1 MMKVKFTPA
10 TLRKE
15 HPKKWCYGIIAKINP
30 LMNEDKQTNQIN
42 IVRDAEIHGRHRP
55 KRVNRKYLI
64 NIAIVLLITILVLYF
79 NLRDNLTAVM
89 EAMVHVDYRFILL
102 ATGLVLLTFL
112 LDGFILFILARL
124 YTTRF
129 TIGKGL
135 GNALIGIFYN
145 NVTPGHSG
153 GQFAQAYTFKKQGL
167 EISSA
172 ASILVMH
179 FLLNQMALVTWGI
192 LAVSF
197 KLKDFINIIQPI
209 TLLGINFPTISLA
222 IIGFSLNFIVI
233 VGIIFLAY
241 SKWIHNFVINGLV
254 GLLGKM
260 KIIKHP
266 EVTKSNLHLQ
276 IENFRIEL
284 RRLQSNIRVTIF
296 LYILFMFR
304 YFVIYSLPMVIAKS
318 LPTITISGTLWDGI
332 FMTSYLYVITNLAPL
347 PGSAGVS
354 ELFFSHLF
362 QTIFGSYAATLAPQ
376 LIWRTTTFY
385 LTLIVS
391 GFASAFYRSA
401 PQEDNFRSDRRTFV
415 ELQKSTYAIRKLS
428 SDTMWETSQL
438 SRKDMIKEVTGD
450 FLGIKARRKK
460 AEELKKKQQEDARAS
475 AERKMKERLTLET
488 DEFLIDPDDPVK

>member
-1 MMKVKFTPA
+1 MK
-10 TLRKE
+10 
-15 HPKKWCYGIIAKINP
+15 
-30 LMNEDKQTNQIN
+30 EDKDPLTIELPSE
-42 IVRDAEIHGRHRP
+42 REGEIHGRHRP
-55 KRVNRKYLI
+55 KKVHRKYLI
-64 NIAIVLLITILVLYF
+64 NIAIVLLITGGVLYF
-79 NLRDNLTAVM
+79 NLRDNLSAVS
-89 EAMVHVDYRFILL
+89 EAMVNVDYRYILL
-102 ATGLVLLTFL
+102 AMGLVLLTFAL
-112 LDGFILFILARL
+112 EGFILFILARL

-129 TIGKGL
+129 SVGKGL
-135 GNALIGIFYN
+135 ANALIGIFYN

-192 LAVSF
+192 LAVIF
-197 KLKDFINIIQPI
+197 KIKDFMTLIEPI
-209 TLLGINFPTISLA
+209 TLFGVDFPTISLA
-222 IIGFSLNFIVI
+222 IFGFSLNFIVI
-233 VGIIFLAY
+233 ISILFLAY
-241 SKWIHNFVINGLV
+241 SKWVHNFVINGIV

-260 KIIKHP
+260 RILKHP

-304 YFVIYSLPMVIAKS
+304 YLIIYSLPLVIATS
-318 LPTITISGTLWDGI
+318 LPTITISGTWWDGI

-362 QTIFGSYAATLAPQ
+362 QSLFGSYAATLAPQ
-376 LIWRTTTFY
+376 LIWRSTTFY

-415 ELQKSTYAIRKLS
+415 ELQRSTYAIRKVS

-438 SRKDMIKEVTGD
+438 SRKDMEVRIKNVTGD
-450 FLGIKARRKK
+450 FLGIKARRIRK
-460 AEELKKKQQEDARAS
+460 ELEKKKQEQAARDS
-475 AERKMKERLTLET
+475 AERKMKERMTLET

>member
-1 MMKVKFTPA
+1 MK
-10 TLRKE
+10 
-15 HPKKWCYGIIAKINP
+15 
-30 LMNEDKQTNQIN
+30 EDKDPLTIELPSE
-42 IVRDAEIHGRHRP
+42 REGEIHGRHRP
-55 KRVNRKYLI
+55 KKVHRKYLI
-64 NIAIVLLITILVLYF
+64 NIAIVLLITGGVLYF
-79 NLRDNLTAVM
+79 NLRDNLSAVS
-89 EAMVHVDYRFILL
+89 EAMVNVDYRYILL
-102 ATGLVLLTFL
+102 AMGLVLLTFAL
-112 LDGFILFILARL
+112 EGFILFILARL

-129 TIGKGL
+129 SVGKGL
-135 GNALIGIFYN
+135 ANALIGIFYN

-192 LAVSF
+192 LAVIF
-197 KLKDFINIIQPI
+197 KIKDFMTLIEPI
-209 TLLGINFPTISLA
+209 TLFGVDFPTISLA
-222 IIGFSLNFIVI
+222 IFGFSLNFIVI
-233 VGIIFLAY
+233 ISILFLAY
-241 SKWIHNFVINGLV
+241 SKWVHNFVINGIV

-260 KIIKHP
+260 RILKHP

-304 YFVIYSLPMVIAKS
+304 YFIIYSLPLVIATS
-318 LPTITISGTLWDGI
+318 LPTITISGSLWDGI

-362 QTIFGSYAATLAPQ
+362 QSLFGSYAATLAPQ
-376 LIWRTTTFY
+376 LIWRSTTFY

-415 ELQKSTYAIRKLS
+415 ELQRSTYAIRKVS

-438 SRKDMIKEVTGD
+438 SRKDLEVRIKNVTGD
-450 FLGIKARRKK
+450 FLGIKSSRLRK
-460 AEELKKKQQEDARAS
+460 ELEKKKQEQAARDS
-475 AERKMKERLTLET
+475 AERKMKERMTLET